1 MGKLLLILFAL
12 WTVADG
18 VASSQ
23 SEPPLLI
30 DAR

>member
-1 MGKLLLILFAL
+1 MGKLMLILFAL
-12 WTVADG
+12 WAVADE